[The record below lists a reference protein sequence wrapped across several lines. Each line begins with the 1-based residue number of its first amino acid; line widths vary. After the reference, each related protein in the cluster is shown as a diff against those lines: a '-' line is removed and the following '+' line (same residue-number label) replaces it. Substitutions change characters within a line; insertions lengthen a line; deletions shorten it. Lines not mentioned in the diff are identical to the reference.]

1 MYLFLTWRQDPI
13 FQEQEVMDTPPGPI
27 GQFLSISH
35 AVKREFVKFDFKVRE
50 KDNCDTEP
58 SSPLE

>member
-1 MYLFLTWRQDPI
+1 
-13 FQEQEVMDTPPGPI
+13 MDTPPGPI